1 MAGVLIV
8 MAFAGLV
15 AVAIGL
21 VRLMYIDSK
30 DEREDLE
37 DLADG
42 DMIEVGTYAWAVRQL
57 EEGLKVRRRLWMDMR
72 SQGDGQYIDYI
83 TRNLLEK
90 RDVVRYC
97 RAGSVEFIPYMV
109 FECDIVA
116 TDWEIVA

>member
-30 DEREDLE
+30 DEREDSE

-97 RAGSVEFIPYMV
+97 GARSVEFIPYMV
-109 FECDIVA
+109 FECDVVA